1 MYKKYMDM
9 LNEYNV
15 DLLED
20 EEIAVAATL
29 SSFNTESDALLGTHP
44 DVIVTNKRLIMIHG
58 VFVGITDISNIVSF
72 TKEQKKVLFL
82 KGAFYYLIILNK
94 KLEVDSA
101 VSESKFDGQSGKK
114 LDPTK
119 YRFYFKQK
127 DKEIAIKFEE
137 IINSVTR

>member
-9 LNEYNV
+9 LHEYNV
-15 DLLED
+15 NLLDD
-20 EEIAVAATL
+20 EEIAVATTL
-29 SSFNTESDALLGTHP
+29 SSFNTENDVFLGSHP

-94 KLEVDSA
+94 KLEVVSV
-101 VSESKFDGQSGKK
+101 VSESEFNGQNGKK
-114 LDPTK
+114 LEPTK
-119 YRFYFKQK
+119 YRFYFKLN
-127 DKEIAIKFEE
+127 DKETAIKFEE
-137 IINSVTR
+137 IINNITR